1 MMVMTA
7 KVDKK
12 KIALVV
18 AGIVVLIVGLVL
30 LFGGKD
36 DTPTSATVTTAASV
50 VGNDDRV
57 HFVKGLG
64 WEVTNS
70 PTESSQVR
78 IPEKASEV
86 FDRYNELQ
94 KSQGYDLSR
103 YTGQTVMRYVYK
115 VNNYPGAT
123 EPVYATLLISKN
135 QVIGGDVTNTA
146 AKGVIQGFK
155 MPQGSQQPATV
166 ETTEATKPTEST
178 AATEPTSA
186 PAESTAPTSGNS

>member
-30 LFGGKD
+30 LFGGRD
-36 DTPTSATVTTAASV
+36 DTPTAATVTTAASV
-50 VGNDDRV
+50 VSNDDRV
-57 HFVKGLG
+57 HFLNGFG

-78 IPEKASEV
+78 IPEKTSEV

-103 YTGQTVMRYVYK
+103 YAGQTVMRYVYK

-135 QVIGGDVTNTA
+135 QVIGGDITNTA

-155 MPQGSQQPATV
+155 MTQSSQQSTTV
-166 ETTEATKPTEST
+166 ETTEATTPSEST

-186 PAESTAPTSGNS
+186 PAESTAPTSANA

>member
-12 KIALVV
+12 KLALIA

-30 LFGGKD
+30 FFGGKKD
-36 DTPTSATVTTAASV
+36 IPTVATATAASV
-50 VGNDDRV
+50 VSNDDRV
-57 HFVKGLG
+57 HFLNGFG
-64 WEVTNS
+64 WEVTTS

-86 FDRYNELQ
+86 FDRYNDLQ

-103 YTGQTVMRYVYK
+103 YAGQTVMRYVYK

-135 QVIGGDVTNTA
+135 QVIGGDITNTA
-146 AKGVIQGFK
+146 PKGVVQGFQ
-155 MPQGSQQPATV
+155 MP
-166 ETTEATKPTEST
+166 
-178 AATEPTSA
+178 
-186 PAESTAPTSGNS
+186 

>member
-12 KIALVV
+12 KIALVA
-18 AGIVVLIVGLVL
+18 AGILVLIIGLVL
-30 LFGGKD
+30 LFGGNEA
-36 DTPTSATVTTAASV
+36 TPTVATAVSVAS
-50 VGNDDRV
+50 NDDRV
-57 HFVKGLG
+57 HFLNGFG
-64 WEVTNS
+64 WEVTTS

-86 FDRYNELQ
+86 FDRYNDLQ

-103 YTGQTVMRYVYK
+103 YAGQTVMRYVYK

-135 QVIGGDVTNTA
+135 QVIGGDVTDTA
-146 AKGVIQGFK
+146 AKGVIRGFQ
-155 MPQGSQQPATV
+155 MPKSVKQTEPTD
-166 ETTEATKPTEST
+166 TT
-178 AATEPTSA
+178 ATEPTSA
-186 PAESTAPTSGNS
+186 PTETTASASKSATR